1 MSSPAPGPLA
11 ARPDATRQGWFFDS
25 VQFHLA
31 VLATAFLLVLSR
43 RPDVILNPQFFA
55 EDGAVFYRDA
65 YQFGL
70 HSLFLSYSGYFHTL
84 LRLTALFSRLFPF
97 GWAPLVMNLIAI
109 TVQVLPVNVFLS
121 SRFSQISF
129 PVRLLA
135 GFAYL
140 GLPNSFEI
148 HATAT
153 NLQWHQAL
161 LGCLLLLAEPAKSV
175 GWRVFDGVTL
185 FLTSLSTPMAI
196 LLIPIAALVWQN
208 RRETW
213 SGALLTFLLPGGAAQ
228 AISVLLHWHA
238 RQAPHI
244 NFAGQVVFNN
254 GIIGANIH
262 DFAAILGRQVF
273 FSSILGLSTQS
284 LLMSLQGL
292 SFIEFTCAAVG
303 IALLLYA
310 LRFGPL
316 ELRLFILF
324 SYAVLALGLINPLAG
339 TPDHTQWYWLSRP
352 GCGNRYYFLPML
364 AFLASLVW
372 VVTRK
377 AKASTVVVR
386 CFASVLLLLL
396 PIGIYRDWR
405 LPPLLDFRFS
415 AFVRKLDI
423 VPPGTRVV
431 IPINPG
437 WLMELTKH

>member
-1 MSSPAPGPLA
+1 
-11 ARPDATRQGWFFDS
+11 
-25 VQFHLA
+25 
-31 VLATAFLLVLSR
+31 
-43 RPDVILNPQFFA
+43 
-55 EDGAVFYRDA
+55 
-65 YQFGL
+65 
-70 HSLFLSYSGYFHTL
+70 
-84 LRLTALFSRLFPF
+84 
-97 GWAPLVMNLIAI
+97 
-109 TVQVLPVNVFLS
+109 
-121 SRFSQISF
+121 
-129 PVRLLA
+129 
-135 GFAYL
+135 
-140 GLPNSFEI
+140 
-148 HATAT
+148 
-153 NLQWHQAL
+153 
-161 LGCLLLLAEPAKSV
+161 
-175 GWRVFDGVTL
+175 
-185 FLTSLSTPMAI
+185 
-196 LLIPIAALVWQN
+196 
-208 RRETW
+208 
-213 SGALLTFLLPGGAAQ
+213 LTFLLPGGAAQ

-273 FSSILGLSTQS
+273 FSSIVGLSTQS